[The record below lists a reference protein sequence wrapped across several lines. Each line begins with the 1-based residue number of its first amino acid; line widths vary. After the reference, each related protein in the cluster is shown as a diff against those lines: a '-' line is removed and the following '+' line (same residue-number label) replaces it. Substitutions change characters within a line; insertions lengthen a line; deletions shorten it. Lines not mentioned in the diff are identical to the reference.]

1 MKLLSLWHRF
11 SLSKKAATLVV
22 MVCVLT
28 LGLFS
33 VAFLSQQY
41 HMLRDQ
47 SRGALE
53 VLSRSVAFNSA
64 AAVTF
69 LDASSANQTLQSLQY
84 SPEVVH
90 ATITLNNGK
99 LLARYHRNQA
109 EPSGAETVLSTPIE
123 LQGERLGVLQLH
135 AQLTPLER
143 VMRKSLFTG
152 LLLGSI
158 ALLLAGWL
166 ARLSGRILTQPLI
179 RLAQVAS
186 TVAQDKNYALRAD
199 SGNDQDEARQLAE
212 CFNDMLS
219 QIELRDQV
227 LEQHR
232 DHLEQVVQLRT
243 ADLIQAR
250 DSAESA
256 NQAKSE
262 FLAMMSHEI
271 RTPLN
276 GVIGMTDL
284 LNSTQLDD
292 KQRRFVRIIR
302 RSGEDLLTII
312 NDILDF
318 SKIEAGKLDLERS
331 VFNLNLLLEDLV
343 ERFAPVAH
351 GKGVEILCSPPPH
364 AIHLQGDSK
373 RLSQVLTNLVGNA
386 LKFTEQGEVVVRV
399 EIIAQD
405 EDLVTCR
412 FSVRD
417 TGIGIP
423 LERQAKLFQAFSQA
437 DSSTTRRFGG
447 TGLGLAISQRLVQL
461 MRGRIELR
469 SESGKGSEF
478 FFNLT
483 LPLEKAM
490 RVQPG
495 SRQLDHLKVLIVD
508 DNTTNLEILTHQLT
522 AWHCQISLAQ
532 SVQQAMT
539 LLVQAH
545 TVGSPFTM
553 VLTDMM
559 MPDEDGLG
567 LVSRL
572 QADPALAPIPIIIL
586 SSAGHSGATQECM
599 LAQNCQQ
606 LTKPVRQSDLYNA
619 MVHGLRQPL
628 PLPGASSTTGE
639 LQFRLQ
645 GRVLLAEDNQ
655 VNQEVAL
662 AMLQNLGLGYEVVTN
677 GADALEILQ
686 KQSFDLILMD
696 CQMPIMDGF
705 QATVAIRQQEQQGS
719 QHIPIVALTA
729 NAISGDRERC
739 LACGMDD
746 YLSKPFTQEQLA
758 NLLAQWLP
766 SHSAVIQT
774 DTTPVRTETAP
785 LPPQELDLR
794 AIENLRTLRAGLL
807 VKVLAAWLQESPGL
821 LTQMQQAVREQDS
834 ALLLRAAHSLKN
846 SAANLGARALSQL
859 CLQIEQQ
866 ARQGITQGLQNL
878 MVEIEYRFML
888 TKDEIVHLHEGE
900 EQ

>member
-1 MKLLSLWHRF
+1 MKQLSFWHRS
-11 SLSKKAATLVV
+11 SLSKKVATLVV
-22 MVCVLT
+22 LVCVVT
-28 LGLFS
+28 LSLFAI
-33 VAFLSQQY
+33 AFLSQQY
-41 HMLRDQ
+41 SMLRSQ
-47 SRGALE
+47 SKTALE
-53 VLSRSVAFNSA
+53 VLSQSVAFNSA

-84 SPEVVH
+84 SPEIVQ
-90 ATITLNNGK
+90 ATITLENGK
-99 LLARYHRNQA
+99 LLARYHRDHEA
-109 EPSGAETVLSTPIE
+109 HDEYEMVLTTPI
-123 LQGERLGVLQLH
+123 LMQGERLGTLQLH
-135 AQLTPLER
+135 AQLNPLNR
-143 VMRKSLFTG
+143 IMRQSLFTG
-152 LLLGSI
+152 LVLGAV

-166 ARLSGRILTQPLI
+166 ARLSGRILTQPLN
-179 RLAQVAS
+179 RLADIAS
-186 TVAQDKNYALRAD
+186 TIARDKNYALRAD
-199 SGNDQDEARQLAE
+199 EESHQDEARQLAQ
-212 CFNDMLS
+212 CFNDMLA
-219 QIELRDQV
+219 QIEQRDRV

-243 ADLIQAR
+243 VDLVQAR

-256 NQAKSE
+256 NRAKSE

-284 LNSTQLDD
+284 LNTTALDD

-318 SKIEAGKLDLERS
+318 SKIEAGKLELDRS
-331 VFNLNLLLEDLV
+331 SFNLNLLLEDLV

-351 GKGVEILCSPPPH
+351 GKGLEILCSPPTH

-386 LKFTEQGEVVVRV
+386 IKFTEQGEVVVRV
-399 EIIAQD
+399 DILAQD
-405 EDLVTCR
+405 DEQVTCR

-423 LERQAKLFQAFSQA
+423 PERQAKLFQAFSQA

-461 MRGRIELR
+461 MHGQIELH
-469 SESGKGSEF
+469 SDSGKGSEF
-478 FFNLT
+478 FFTLT
-483 LPLEKAM
+483 LAPEKALQM
-490 RVQPG
+490 QTKQ
-495 SRQLDHLKVLIVD
+495 RQLSRLKVLIVD

-539 LLVQAH
+539 LLQQAQ
-545 TVGSPFTM
+545 TVGSPFNM

-567 LVSRL
+567 LVARL
-572 QADPALAPIPIIIL
+572 QADPGLADIPIIIL
-586 SSAGHSGATQECM
+586 SSAGYSLPMTDCLQAR
-599 LAQNCQQ
+599 NCQQ

-619 MVHGLRQPL
+619 MVHGLHQPIPVL
-628 PLPGASSTTGE
+628 GPAAAVGGVHT
-639 LQFRLQ
+639 RLQ

-662 AMLQNLGLGYEVVTN
+662 AMLQNLGLGYEMVTN
-677 GADALEILQ
+677 GADVLEILQ

-705 QATVAIRQQEQQGS
+705 QATVAIRQQEQFS
-719 QHIPIVALTA
+719 AQHIPIVALTA
-729 NAISGDRERC
+729 NAVSGDRERC

-746 YLSKPFTQEQLA
+746 YLSKPFTQEQLG

-766 SHSAVIQT
+766 TI
-774 DTTPVRTETAP
+774 TAP
-785 LPPQELDLR
+785 GGSQVTSPQAGTATQHHHELDPR
-794 AIENLRTLRAGLL
+794 AIDSLRTLRAGLL

-821 LTQMQQAVREQDS
+821 LAQMQQAIAEQDAS
-834 ALLLRAAHSLKN
+834 RLLRAAHSLKN
-846 SAANLGARALSQL
+846 SAANLGARSLSQL
-859 CLQIEQQ
+859 CLQIEQL
-866 ARQGITQGLQNL
+866 ARQGTTQGLQNL

-888 TKDEIVHLHEGE
+888 TKDEIAQLHQE
-900 EQ
+900 ET